1 MNLFGSNYLDAIILR
16 ICNIISMTNN
26 KTSCYSQTQSTN
38 GQIDLH
44 NIIEETE
51 QNREEGKKLMKKIMW
66 TESERASEWVSF
78 FRAFVLEHSTLS
90 LQCDCF
96 IFQKKLRYY

>member
-26 KTSCYSQTQSTN
+26 MTSCYSQTQSTN

-44 NIIEETE
+44 NMIEETE
-51 QNREEGKKLMKKIMW
+51 QNREEEKKLMRKITW
-66 TESERASEWVSF
+66 TESERVSG
-78 FRAFVLEHSTLS
+78 
-90 LQCDCF
+90 
-96 IFQKKLRYY
+96 